1 MLLDQFAYKLCTHL
15 LNAALKH
22 FALALLRRSEGT
34 EYTGRRS
41 FQSTVCRIQVN
52 CNVIPYGNLFLV
64 SIYIPPMLIYLGVF
78 NSFTAVNRHGMPT
91 SITS

>member
-64 SIYIPPMLIYLGVF
+64 SIYNTANAHISWGV
-78 NSFTAVNRHGMPT
+78 
-91 SITS
+91 